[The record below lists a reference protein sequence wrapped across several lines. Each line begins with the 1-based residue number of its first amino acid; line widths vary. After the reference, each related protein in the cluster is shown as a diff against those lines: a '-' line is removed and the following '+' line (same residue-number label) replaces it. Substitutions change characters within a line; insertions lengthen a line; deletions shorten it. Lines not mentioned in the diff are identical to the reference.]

1 MIHHLRV
8 ANLGVLEDASIDPGP
23 GFSVITGET
32 GAGKTM
38 LLGALRLLTGEK
50 AKVSAVGPFG
60 HEAVAE
66 GLFGGVEG
74 EIGVTRVVPREARS
88 RAYIDGAIAA
98 SAVLEDRIGVLLE
111 IVGQHDR
118 LLLQRSQ
125 TVLGL
130 VDDMLVGPG
139 LKTRDRYNEAWA
151 RYRSAVEDQRRLG
164 GDRPALEREL
174 DLLRYQANEIATA
187 GLVTGDDLRFEAM
200 AARLKNAE
208 ALRENVAAATDEL
221 ERLVESSGEVVSR
234 VRKLAVLDPEMAESM
249 TAAEGLDAVAHD
261 LLRDLHAAADGTFE
275 DPAALEVV
283 EQRLTALGELK
294 RKYGR
299 TLDDVLEFGADAS
312 LRASELEQ
320 LIEKASTIDE
330 LLQRSEAELARIG
343 ADLSAVRRHV
353 ARKIE
358 EDARIHLG
366 ALGLPAASV
375 SITTETVEPGPSG
388 IDRLEILFAS
398 DDRLAS
404 GRIQDV
410 ASGGELSRLM
420 LALRLA
426 TRAEG
431 GAGTMVF
438 DEIDSGVG
446 GATAL
451 ALGRKLADLA
461 RSCQVLCVTHL
472 PQVAA
477 HAEDHFVIERDGPK
491 ASVRRVDGE
500 DRVTELS
507 RMLAGLPESDHGR
520 ETAAELLEDARSR

>member
-60 HEAVAE
+60 DEAVAE
-66 GLFGGVEG
+66 GLFGGVDG

-88 RAYIDGAIAA
+88 RAYIDGTLAA
-98 SAVLEDRIGVLLE
+98 SAVLDDRIGGLLE

-130 VDDMLVGPG
+130 VDEMLDGPG
-139 LKTRDRYNEAWA
+139 LKTRDRYNDAWG

-174 DLLRYQANEIATA
+174 DLLRYQANEIAAA
-187 GLVTGDDLRFEAM
+187 GLVAGDDLRFEAM

-208 ALRENVAAATDEL
+208 ALRENLAAATDEL

-234 VRKLAVLDPEMAESM
+234 VRKLAVFDPEMTDSM

-261 LLRDLHAAADGTFE
+261 LLRDLRAAADGAFE

-312 LRASELEQ
+312 HRASELEK
-320 LIEKASTIDE
+320 LIEKASTIGE

-343 ADLSAVRRHV
+343 ADLSAVRRQV
-353 ARKIE
+353 AREIE
-358 EDARIHLG
+358 GDALIHLG

-398 DDRLAS
+398 DDRLVS

-431 GAGTMVF
+431 AGTMVF
-438 DEIDSGVG
+438 DEIDAGVG

-491 ASVRRVDGE
+491 ASVRKVDGE

-520 ETAAELLEDARSR
+520 EAAAELLEDARSR

>member
-8 ANLGVLEDASIDPGP
+8 ANLGVLEEGSIDPGP

-38 LLGALRLLTGEK
+38 LLGALRLLIGEK
-50 AKVSAVGPFG
+50 PKTSAVGPFRD
-60 HEAVAE
+60 EAVAE
-66 GLFGGVEG
+66 GLFSGVDG

-88 RAYIDGAIAA
+88 RAYIDGTLAA
-98 SAVLEDRIGVLLE
+98 SAVLEQKIGGLLE

-130 VDDMLVGPG
+130 VDDMLDGSG
-139 LKTRDRYNEAWA
+139 RETRDRYTDAWN
-151 RYRSAVEDQRRLG
+151 RYRSAIEDQRRLG

-174 DLLRYQANEIATA
+174 DLLRYQASEIAAA
-187 GLVTGDDLRFEAM
+187 GLVAGDDARFESM
-200 AARLKNAE
+200 AARLRNAE
-208 ALRENVAAATDEL
+208 ALRENLAAATDEL
-221 ERLVESSGEVVSR
+221 ERLVESSGEVLSR
-234 VRKLAVLDPEMAESM
+234 ARKLAVLDPEMAESM

-261 LLRDLHAAADGTFE
+261 LLRDLHAVADSEFE
-275 DPAALEVV
+275 DPAALEIV

-299 TLDDVLEFGADAS
+299 TLDDVLEFGDDAS
-312 LRASELEQ
+312 HRASDLEQ
-320 LIEKASTIDE
+320 LIEKASTIDG
-330 LLQRSEAELARIG
+330 LLQRSEGELAGIGAEL
-343 ADLSAVRRHV
+343 STVRRQV
-353 ARKIE
+353 AREIE
-358 EDARIHLG
+358 QDARIHLG

-375 SITTETVEPGPSG
+375 AITVENIEPSSSG
-388 IDRLEILFAS
+388 IDKLEILFAS
-398 DDRLAS
+398 DKRLMS

-426 TRAEG
+426 TRAG
-431 GAGTMVF
+431 GARTMVF
-438 DEIDSGVG
+438 DEIDAGVG

-477 HAEDHFVIERDGPK
+477 HAEDHFVIERDGPC

-500 DRVTELS
+500 DRLTELS

-520 ETAAELLEDARSR
+520 EAAAELLEDAQSR